1 MEFLKALFDSGALT
15 WEQFQDAAKKAGFE
29 VVNAAGGAYVP
40 KADLDTQPQQLTAA
54 NNTISQLRETAKKWD
69 GKDPQKLESDLKAL
83 QIKYDTDMESIRK
96 GAAVD
101 LALTKARARD
111 TAIACAALNLDEVK
125 LDKDGKVAGLDA
137 QLETLKKD
145 KAWLFED
152 AQQPESSG
160 KPPYTPPEG
169 GSPNTVTD
177 MASALAEHYK

>member
-1 MEFLKALFDSGALT
+1 MSRTIHVGAMPAALT
-15 WEQFQDAAKKAGFE
+15 NLVAEKTTGTA
-29 VVNAAGGAYVP
+29 AAGGMSF
-40 KADLDTQPQQLTAA
+40 LDIA
-54 NNTISQLRETAKKWD
+54 LRETAKKWD